1 MKIKIKRG
9 NSFEEFEF
17 SKAVTLLEALYEI
30 KKNSDATLTFS
41 SGCRSQVCG
50 ECAVIVNGKH
60 RLACGYKV
68 CDGDEVEPLKNM
80 RVLKDLKVDRASS
93 LKTLTSSKAHLIE
106 YKKEVLTPS
115 DEMKSQ
121 IQTDCILCS
130 SCYSACPVYS
140 VNKEFLGPFAL
151 TRVYRYSTD
160 KREAKDKEHIDAI
173 QSNGVWDCTLCN
185 ECTIACPKGIDPK
198 GDIVN
203 LRNMGAKYGYMDPNF
218 VTNSFGGFS
227 SGFGFDPNGGF

>member
-9 NSFEEFEF
+9 NNFEEFEF

-30 KKNSDATLTFS
+30 KRDSDATLTFG

-60 RLACGYKV
+60 KLACGYKV

-80 RVLKDLKVDRASS
+80 KVLKDLKVDRASS
-93 LKTLTSSKAHLIE
+93 LNSLIDAKAYLIE
-106 YKKEVLTPS
+106 YKKEVLSPK
-115 DEMKSQ
+115 DENLTQ
-121 IQTDCILCS
+121 IQSDCILCG
-130 SCYSACPVYS
+130 SCFSACPVFS
-140 VNKEFLGPFAL
+140 VNSKFLGPFAL
-151 TRVYRYSTD
+151 TRVYRYSVD
-160 KREAKDKEHIDAI
+160 KRESKEKEHINAI
-173 QSNGVWDCTLCN
+173 QTNGVWDCTLCN
-185 ECTIACPKGIDPK
+185 ECTLACPKGIDSK

-218 VTNSFGGFS
+218 TSGGFGS
-227 SGFGFDPNGGF
+227 FNSGFGFDPNSGF